1 MVGLFFMKATNI
13 IHNFSSMNIFVSYKH
28 KSMIGLIYLKEVI
41 SIQLLVCVNIF
52 FCNCLYFLEVNFRF
66 QPKVCDDSTQKA
78 ISYDDV
84 AIVSIKRNYYRIS
97 LE

>member
-1 MVGLFFMKATNI
+1 MLGLFFMKATNI
-13 IHNFSSMNIFVSYKH
+13 HHFSGMNIFVSYKY
-28 KSMIGLIYLKEVI
+28 KSIIGLIYLKEVI
-41 SIQLLVCVNIF
+41 LIKLLVCVNIF
-52 FCNCLYFLEVNFRF
+52 FCYCLYFLEVNFRF
-66 QPKVCDDSTQKA
+66 QPKVCDDSAQKA

>member
-1 MVGLFFMKATNI
+1 MKATNI
-13 IHNFSSMNIFVSYKH
+13 HHFSWMNIFVSYKY
-28 KSMIGLIYLKEVI
+28 KSIIGLIYLKEVI
-41 SIQLLVCVNIF
+41 LIKLLVCVNIF
-52 FCNCLYFLEVNFRF
+52 FSYCLYFVEVIFRF
-66 QPKVCDDSTQKA
+66 QPKVCDDSAQKA

>member
-1 MVGLFFMKATNI
+1 MLGLFFMKATN

>member
-1 MVGLFFMKATNI
+1 MLGLFFMKATNI
-13 IHNFSSMNIFVSYKH
+13 NHFSWMNIFVSYKY
-28 KSMIGLIYLKEVI
+28 KSIIGLIYLKEVI
-41 SIQLLVCVNIF
+41 LIKLLVCVNIF
-52 FCNCLYFLEVNFRF
+52 FCYCLYFLEVNFRF
-66 QPKVCDDSTQKA
+66 QPKVCDDSAQKA

>member
-1 MVGLFFMKATNI
+1 MKATNI

-52 FCNCLYFLEVNFRF
+52 FVIACTFLR
-66 QPKVCDDSTQKA
+66 
-78 ISYDDV
+78 
-84 AIVSIKRNYYRIS
+84 
-97 LE
+97 